1 MVVLTKTLLA
11 IFPQV
16 NNSKENN
23 KCRLTLRKPETF
35 LYGNLFLNA
44 LLVKMPL
51 K

>member
-1 MVVLTKTLLA
+1 MVVLTKNLLA

-16 NNSKENN
+16 NNCKENN
-23 KCRLTLRKPETF
+23 KCRLNLNKPETF
-35 LYGNLFLNA
+35 FYGTLFLIA